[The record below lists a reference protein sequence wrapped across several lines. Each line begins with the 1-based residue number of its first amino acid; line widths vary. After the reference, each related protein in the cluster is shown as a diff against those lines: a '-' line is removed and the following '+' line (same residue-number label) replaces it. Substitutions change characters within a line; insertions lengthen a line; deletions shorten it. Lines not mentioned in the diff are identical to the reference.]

1 MTDSLNGDAPNGTL
15 AGKPSTRPGNLFT
28 EKVSDEFHCNDKTGY
43 KIPLVTYGAPEN
55 RKLKV
60 LTIGAGISGIMLA
73 YQIEKNCQNIDHVI
87 YEKNSDV
94 GGTWLQNRYPNAAC
108 DAPSYTYQFNFAMS
122 PDWPKFYSNSA
133 TIHEYI
139 SGVVDKLDLRK
150 YIQFNSEVVSAT
162 FDEETG
168 TWTVHIRQKQDDGS
182 TKEIIESCDLLLG
195 AIGIL
200 DRWEMPKIPGI
211 EKFKGR
217 VLHTAGWDPNYGKE
231 EWKNDRVAVIGS
243 GASAV
248 QVVPGMQP
256 YAKKIDFFVRTG
268 IWFFKHEAPGGTE
281 RPQDY
286 TYTEEDKR
294 LFHSDHE
301 AMVKYAKTFENDLM
315 KLFHI
320 MVKSGKPYEMI
331 RKSLTARMR
340 LFLKDEKLIE
350 GFTPKFSVGCRRIAP
365 GDPCMVAVTKE
376 NVQCHFTG
384 VKEITETGLIG
395 DDGTVVETDTIVCAT
410 GFDVSYR
417 PRFPLIGLGGTDLRK
432 KWEVYPE
439 GYFGLACPEIPN
451 YITFIGPTWP
461 VENGSVMGPLTSVV
475 DYTLQIIKKM
485 QTENIK
491 YWVPRQDVTD
501 EFNEHAQSWFKG
513 TVWEEDCNA
522 WSEPDKNRKTGRV
535 DAVWPGSALH
545 YMELIKT
552 PRYEDFDI
560 KYHHKT
566 NRFNFFGHGF
576 TERDVDFSPDA
587 DRSPYLNLENLDP
600 RYYQ

>member
-1 MTDSLNGDAPNGTL
+1 
-15 AGKPSTRPGNLFT
+15 
-28 EKVSDEFHCNDKTGY
+28 
-43 KIPLVTYGAPEN
+43 
-55 RKLKV
+55 
-60 LTIGAGISGIMLA
+60 
-73 YQIEKNCQNIDHVI
+73 
-87 YEKNSDV
+87 
-94 GGTWLQNRYPNAAC
+94 
-108 DAPSYTYQFNFAMS
+108 
-122 PDWPKFYSNSA
+122 
-133 TIHEYI
+133 
-139 SGVVDKLDLRK
+139 
-150 YIQFNSEVVSAT
+150 
-162 FDEETG
+162 
-168 TWTVHIRQKQDDGS
+168 
-182 TKEIIESCDLLLG
+182 
-195 AIGIL
+195 
-200 DRWEMPKIPGI
+200 
-211 EKFKGR
+211 
-217 VLHTAGWDPNYGKE
+217 
-231 EWKNDRVAVIGS
+231 
-243 GASAV
+243 
-248 QVVPGMQP
+248 
-256 YAKKIDFFVRTG
+256 
-268 IWFFKHEAPGGTE
+268 
-281 RPQDY
+281 
-286 TYTEEDKR
+286 
-294 LFHSDHE
+294 
-301 AMVKYAKTFENDLM
+301 MVKYAKTFENDLM

-522 WSEPDKNRKTGRV
+522 WCE
-535 DAVWPGSALH
+535 
-545 YMELIKT
+545 
-552 PRYEDFDI
+552 
-560 KYHHKT
+560 
-566 NRFNFFGHGF
+566 F
-576 TERDVDFSPDA
+576 T
-587 DRSPYLNLENLDP
+587 L
-600 RYYQ
+600 